1 MEKLEVGLLFILG
14 VGVFGGTL
22 GAWLFQ
28 RIRVPQ
34 VVGYIVIGLLL
45 GQSGLHL
52 VTREGIAALQPLNLF
67 ALGVIGF
74 LVGSELRWETFR
86 KHWKH
91 FSAILFGEGMGAF
104 VLVGVPV
111 AVLLYLMVGSLRAAV
126 AGGVVFGAIAS
137 ATDPASTMEV
147 LREYRSRGSVTTA
160 LIAIIALD
168 DALAMTLYGC
178 GTATAEILT
187 GGSASLLHA
196 VTRTVAELAGAVL
209 LGVAVG
215 LLLTLIL
222 RWLHQ
227 QEKAL
232 PVLIGTLL
240 LAVGVAYVGNMDVIL
255 TTMTAGV
262 VLTNLLPRRRGRELL
277 SVIHSFAAPV
287 YVIFFVLVGARLS
300 IANMPGWLWG
310 VVLIYVLGRTV
321 GKMTGAWWG
330 AKVSGTDPAVRRYAG
345 LGLFA
350 QGGVAVGL
358 SIMAGHHLGDLHL
371 TEQLF
376 LGDAVILGVTA
387 TTLIVQ
393 IIGPSMVKLAVG
405 RAGEIGRNVTD
416 QDVIASW
423 SVRNVMSA
431 DVNPIETT
439 TPLSRVIDE
448 FTHGSF
454 LVYPVVARNGRVAGL
469 LSLEEIKNV
478 LASRDMWEWVV
489 AADVMIPVGHTI
501 TSNMPLQQAMDLLDD
516 LRLEQVPVVD
526 DEQGRVPVGVLDLR
540 QVRRAVT
547 EEVLKRQ
554 SEPHAST

>member
-28 RIRVPQ
+28 RIRIPQ

-45 GQSGLHL
+45 GQSGLHV
-52 VTREGIAALQPLNLF
+52 VTRESIAALQPLNLF
-67 ALGVIGF
+67 ALGIIGF
-74 LVGSELRWETFR
+74 LVGSELRWETFH
-86 KHWKH
+86 KHWKQ
-91 FSAILFGEGMGAF
+91 FSAILFGEGLGAF
-104 VLVGVPV
+104 LLVGVPV
-111 AVLLYLMVGSLRAAV
+111 AVLLYLVVGSVCAAV

-137 ATDPASTMEV
+137 ATDPASTLDV

-160 LIAIIALD
+160 LIAIVALD

-187 GGSASLLHA
+187 GGSVSLMHA

-209 LGVAVG
+209 LGMTVG
-215 LLLTLIL
+215 FLLTLIL

-255 TTMTAGV
+255 TTMSAGV

-277 SVIHSFAAPV
+277 GVIHSFAAPV

-321 GKMTGAWWG
+321 GKMAGTWWG
-330 AKVSGTDPAVRRYAG
+330 AKVARTDPAVRRYTG

-358 SIMAGHHLGDLHL
+358 SIMAGHHLGDLHI
-371 TEQLF
+371 TEQLS

-393 IIGPSMVKLAVG
+393 IIGPSMVKLAIG

-423 SVRNVMSA
+423 SVRNVMSV

-439 TPLSRVIDE
+439 MPLSRVIDE

-454 LVYPVVARNGRVAGL
+454 LVYPVVERDGRVAGL

-501 TSNMPLQQAMDLLDD
+501 TSNMPLRQAMDLLDD

-526 DEQGRVPVGVLDLR
+526 DERGRVPVGVLDLR
-540 QVRRAVT
+540 QVRRAVV
-547 EEVLKRQ
+547 EEVLKQQ